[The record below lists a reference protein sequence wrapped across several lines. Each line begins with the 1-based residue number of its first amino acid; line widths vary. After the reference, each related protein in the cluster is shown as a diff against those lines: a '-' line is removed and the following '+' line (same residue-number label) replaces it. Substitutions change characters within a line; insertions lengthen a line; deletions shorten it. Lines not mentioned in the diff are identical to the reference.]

1 VSYDWCM
8 TVFTAI
14 DFETA
19 NRFRDSVC
27 AVGAVRV
34 ERGKVVERY
43 YRLVRPWSQRFEYTA
58 LHGIAW
64 SDVRDAPS
72 FDRVW
77 PEIRSLLRG
86 VDFVVAHNAS
96 FDMAVMAASCERARV
111 QPPSAMRVK
120 CTLQQARTWGVRP
133 ATLPAVARHFGVQE
147 RRRHRALDDAETCA
161 EIALAGG
168 LAA

>member
-1 VSYDWCM
+1 MSYDSFM
-8 TVFTAI
+8 AVFTAI

-19 NRFRDSVC
+19 NRFRDSAC

-34 ERGKVVERY
+34 EHGKIVERW
-43 YRLVRPWSQRFEYTA
+43 YRLVRPWSQRFEYTP
-58 LHGIAW
+58 LHGISW
-64 SDVRDAPS
+64 SDVRGAPS

-77 PEIRSLLRG
+77 PELRFLLRG
-86 VDFVVAHNAS
+86 ADFVVAHNAS
-96 FDMAVMAASCERARV
+96 FDMAVLAACCERVRV
-111 QPPSAMRVK
+111 SPPRMHVK

-133 ATLPAVARHFGVQE
+133 ATLPAVARHLGLRE
-147 RRRHRALDDAETCA
+147 RPHHRALDDAETCA

>member
-1 VSYDWCM
+1 M
-8 TVFTAI
+8 AAFTAI

-34 ERGKVVERY
+34 EHGKIVERY

-64 SDVRDAPS
+64 SDVREAPS

-77 PEIRSLLRG
+77 PELRALLRG

-96 FDMAVMAASCERARV
+96 FDMAVLAACCERAGV
-111 QPPSAMRVK
+111 QPPPRMPVK
-120 CTLQQARTWGVRP
+120 CTLQQARVLGVRP
-133 ATLPAVARHFGVQE
+133 ATLPAVARHLGIRE
-147 RRRHRALDDAETCA
+147 RRHHGALDDAETCA
-161 EIALAGG
+161 EITLAAG